1 MLGTY
6 VTGTPALAHIPSNI
20 QISSNNIRTNKLIS
34 LMFRIVGFRDC
45 MRIATF
51 WKPRKNN
58 CKECDN
64 I

>member
-20 QISSNNIRTNKLIS
+20 QSSSNNIRTNKLIS

-45 MRIATF
+45 MRITTF
-51 WKPRKNN
+51 WKPTPS
-58 CKECDN
+58 
-64 I
+64 